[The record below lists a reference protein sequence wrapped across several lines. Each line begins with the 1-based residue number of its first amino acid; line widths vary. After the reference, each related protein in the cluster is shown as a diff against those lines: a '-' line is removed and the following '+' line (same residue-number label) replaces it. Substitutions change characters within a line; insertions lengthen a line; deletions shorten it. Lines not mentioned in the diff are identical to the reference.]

1 MAQTQPYGMVMN
13 CRNQNGIYA
22 STVRAQYIG
31 INLVPHQ
38 GALGGRNPILP
49 QALANPFLEGLA
61 GMGNA
66 GKAIPAAECL
76 HWVLLALGLPADLN
90 P

>member
-49 QALANPFLEGLA
+49 QALANPFWKGLRA
-61 GMGNA
+61 WEMQARPYRLQN
-66 GKAIPAAECL
+66 
-76 HWVLLALGLPADLN
+76 VFTRSFLLLDTTQI
-90 P
+90 